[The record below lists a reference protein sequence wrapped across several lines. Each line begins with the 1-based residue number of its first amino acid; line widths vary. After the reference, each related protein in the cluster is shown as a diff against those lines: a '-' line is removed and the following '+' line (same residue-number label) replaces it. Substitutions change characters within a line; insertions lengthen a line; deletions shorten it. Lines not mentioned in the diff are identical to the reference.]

1 MGLKELWYLHWHP
14 KQHTQSRGY
23 LMPPRGP
30 RWKVPLAGEES
41 DLNLLATHFSARE
54 ARVAEEDGNFFVSA
68 SAFEPIDD
76 GRAVVKRAAELVER
90 LHQAMS
96 LKGGRPLGNV
106 SVVTSTHESSD
117 QEHPRIT
124 HYLET
129 EVTLALRSTW
139 SISSVP
145 QAIPPSPPDPLPAAL
160 IKLATTNRWMAQI
173 LEYWSSELD
182 FAALYKILELIEKG
196 AGKPVDQ
203 MGWCTRNQRGRF
215 TVTANDPRVGG
226 DHARHA
232 VPPSGSQWR
241 GKPMTIGEARVFIRR
256 MVRLLAEHLTEQARK
271 LPRSIGMGDS
281 GIPDLADRYEEDMDG
296 FGEEGLEDHY
306 AARERAES

>member
-1 MGLKELWYLHWHP
+1 
-14 KQHTQSRGY
+14 
-23 LMPPRGP
+23 MPPRGP

-41 DLNLLATHFSARE
+41 DLKMLSAHFTAPE
-54 ARVAEEDGNFFVSA
+54 ARVFEEEGNFFVSS
-68 SAFEPIDD
+68 SAFEPVDYS
-76 GRAVVKRAAELVER
+76 RAVVKRAEELVER
-90 LHQAMS
+90 LSQAMS
-96 LKGGRPLGNV
+96 LKGGRRLGRV
-106 SVVTSTHESSD
+106 SVVATTHESSD
-117 QEHPRIT
+117 EEDPRIT
-124 HYLET
+124 HHLEAK
-129 EVTLALRSTW
+129 VTLALRSTW

-196 AGKPVDQ
+196 AGRPVDK

-232 VPPSGSQWR
+232 VHPSGSQWR
-241 GKPMTIGEARVFIRR
+241 GTPMTIGEARVLIRR
-256 MVRLLAEHLTEQARK
+256 MVRLLAEHLTEQTRK

-281 GIPDLADRYEEDMDG
+281 GIPDLAERYEEDMDG
-296 FGEEGLEDHY
+296 FGEEGLEEY
-306 AARERAES
+306 YPAKERAES